1 MNKGKNKLVLIA
13 LSAMCVVIVIILSIM
28 FSGKEQKKGAVR
40 IGFVMSGAIEEDGW
54 NGMHYSGIKAACEKL
69 NVEIVVKENVK
80 EFTGECK
87 QVICELVEEGTGMII
102 LSSYGYSEEV
112 KELVKEY
119 PETVFYVNSSENHD
133 VNMTSYF
140 SRMYQA
146 RYLSGIMAGMKT
158 QSNVIGYVAAME
170 NNEVNRGIN
179 AFTLGVKRVN
189 PAAEVVVYWTGEWD
203 DKEKEIDATD
213 TLIHKEGVDVLTYH
227 QNQPNVVYEADAK
240 GVYSIGYH
248 QAAENC
254 SSRHLSAVVCNWEL
268 VYEQVLREFLIGK
281 GNIKDNYW
289 IGLEA
294 GAVGL
299 ATYSE
304 EIGGEIHSEIEKA
317 KAEILS
323 GKDVFSGVIYDTE
336 GNLRCDEKEFI
347 GDEFLLEQ
355 MDWFVEGV
363 RFYER

>member
-1 MNKGKNKLVLIA
+1 MNKGKGKMVLVILSAICIVITIVLIIA
-13 LSAMCVVIVIILSIM
+13 FA
-28 FSGKEQKKGAVR
+28 GGEQEKGVAR
-40 IGFVMSGAIEEDGW
+40 IGFIMSGEMDEDGW
-54 NGMHYSGIKAACEKL
+54 NGMHYRGIKAACDKL
-69 NVEIVVKENVK
+69 NVELLVTENVE

-87 QVICELVEEGTGMII
+87 QAIRELVKEDTGMII

-119 PETVFYVNSSENHD
+119 PETVFYVNSSEHHD

-140 SRMYQA
+140 ARMYQA
-146 RYLSGIMAGMKT
+146 RYLSGIVAGMKT
-158 QSNVIGYVAAME
+158 QSNKIGYVAAMA
-170 NNEVNRGIN
+170 NNEVNRGLN

-189 PAAEVVVYWTGEWD
+189 PEAEVIVSWTGDWD
-203 DKEKEIDATD
+203 NKEKEIIAVDNLVD
-213 TLIHKEGVDVLTYH
+213 KEAVDVLAYH
-227 QNQPNVVYEADAK
+227 QNQPNVVYEAEAK

-248 QAAENC
+248 QAAEGC
-254 SSRHLSAVVCNWEL
+254 SSKHLTAVTCNWEL

-294 GAVGL
+294 RAVGL
-299 ATYSE
+299 SDYSE
-304 EIGGEIHSEIEKA
+304 EVTPDIITKLEEVKSDIMA
-317 KAEILS
+317 

-355 MDWFVEGV
+355 MDWYVEGV
-363 RFYER
+363 RFYEE